1 MAFTHTDQQ
10 ELFLPL
16 VEGIHETPPWGAF
29 MRNLVARTHARRA
42 FLIITLANA
51 LPGQEPTVL
60 HVVAPRAVQEPPLDF
75 RRIAALGLHPYGQ
88 LRPGRVYAID
98 EMLDFDDP
106 QRLSMQREALA
117 LMGIRYGRWLR
128 VSAGGVADGWLML
141 VRERED
147 FSSGAVALLSAIGPH
162 LAAALRTL
170 AALSA
175 ERLQTAM
182 AQSAL
187 SRLGA
192 GQIAFDA
199 LGRVMAADP
208 LAEAALAFTTAPDPR
223 TGRRLQ
229 LAAATAAALDQAIAD
244 LAGAAAGAAAPLPRV
259 VELDAARGLHLL
271 LRKCDFDI
279 PEPRTPPAVIGTL
292 RLDRREDARAAANVL
307 RALHDLSEREA
318 ALAVRLSRGQSI
330 IEAGRD
336 LRLTDETARNYSKR
350 IYARTGTRGQAD
362 LVRAVLSGLAP
373 LA

>member
-60 HVVAPRAVQEPPLDF
+60 HVAAPRAVQEPPLDF

-106 QRLSMQREALA
+106 QRLAMQREAL
-117 LMGIRYGRWLR
+117 LSMGIRYGRWLR

-147 FSSGAVALLSAIGPH
+147 FSSSAVALLSAIGPH

-208 LAEAALAFTTAPDPR
+208 LAEAALSFTTAPDPR

-229 LAAATAAALDQAIAD
+229 LGAATAAALDQAIAD
-244 LAGAAAGAAAPLPRV
+244 LAGGSAPLPRV
-259 VELDAARGLHLL
+259 VELDAARGLQLL

-350 IYARTGTRGQAD
+350 IYARTGTRGQGD